1 MPGVHSGDLTS
12 YVKWVED
19 PGTTDFPQFSLC
31 MRCIMEFGLL
41 YKKRTCQPRF
51 NPSRID
57 RTEMTLAAVMNG
69 KGNGNKDEVVQRIKH
84 TLYVILYY

>member
-1 MPGVHSGDLTS
+1 
-12 YVKWVED
+12 
-19 PGTTDFPQFSLC
+19 
-31 MRCIMEFGLL
+31 MEFGLL
-41 YKKRTCQPRF
+41 YKKRTCQLRF

>member
-1 MPGVHSGDLTS
+1 
-12 YVKWVED
+12 
-19 PGTTDFPQFSLC
+19 
-31 MRCIMEFGLL
+31 MEFGLL
-41 YKKRTCQPRF
+41 YKKRTCQLRF

-69 KGNGNKDEVVQRIKH
+69 KGNGNKDEVVQKIKH

>member
-1 MPGVHSGDLTS
+1 MPGVHSGELTS

-19 PGTTDFPQFSLC
+19 PGTTDFPEFSLC
-31 MRCIMEFGLL
+31 MRCRMEFGLDEKHL
-41 YKKRTCQPRF
+41 CQPRF

-69 KGNGNKDEVVQRIKH
+69 KGNGNKDEVVQKIKH
-84 TLYVILYY
+84 TL